1 MKEKDEICHLGLQM
15 KKSKENKKIYR
26 KITKVVKKRMTELQF
41 SSSSPGI
48 NSPVQQFNHSKTVVM
63 KERDNAYNLVLIIY
77 IYINRC
83 LMINLVVLF
92 FACFF
97 LIAHMCLSLF
107 LCVYF
112 CFILNIL
119 NITVDFK
126 IYPQKEAFSN
136 NQFPDLCLIKIK
148 TMWFCTLVVCSG

>member
-15 KKSKENKKIYR
+15 KKKKQRKQKKIYR
-26 KITKVVKKRMTELQF
+26 KITNWSKVVKKRMTELQF

-48 NSPVQQFNHSKTVVM
+48 NSPVQQFNHSKSVVR
-63 KERDNAYNLVLIIY
+63 KERDKTYNLVLIIY

-97 LIAHMCLSLF
+97 NSTHVFEFGFVCLLLF
-107 LCVYF
+107 HFKYF
-112 CFILNIL
+112 KYHSRF
-119 NITVDFK
+119 
-126 IYPQKEAFSN
+126 
-136 NQFPDLCLIKIK
+136 
-148 TMWFCTLVVCSG
+148 